1 MSDASNATELE
12 CLRRETGDNPTASV
26 IWLHGLGADATDFEP
41 LVPMLDLA
49 APIRFI
55 FPNAPVRPITIN
67 GGMEMRGWYDIN
79 PGAPLAGAK
88 DIQASAAAIRALVEA
103 EIESGIASD
112 RIALAG
118 FSQGGVIALE
128 VGLSYAKK
136 LAGIMALST
145 YLHDHEQITDRIG
158 LANVDTPIFM
168 AHGLSDPMIPITR
181 AITSRQALLELN
193 YNVEWHEYAMGHQVC
208 PQEITHISQ
217 WLTSIY
223 PS

>member
-1 MSDASNATELE
+1 
-12 CLRRETGDNPTASV
+12 
-26 IWLHGLGADATDFEP
+26 
-41 LVPMLDLA
+41 
-49 APIRFI
+49 
-55 FPNAPVRPITIN
+55 
-67 GGMEMRGWYDIN
+67 
-79 PGAPLAGAK
+79 
-88 DIQASAAAIRALVEA
+88 
-103 EIESGIASD
+103 
-112 RIALAG
+112 
-118 FSQGGVIALE
+118 
-128 VGLSYAKK
+128 
-136 LAGIMALST
+136 MALST

-181 AITSRQALLELN
+181 AITSRQALLELD

>member
-1 MSDASNATELE
+1 
-12 CLRRETGDNPTASV
+12 
-26 IWLHGLGADATDFEP
+26 
-41 LVPMLDLA
+41 
-49 APIRFI
+49 
-55 FPNAPVRPITIN
+55 
-67 GGMEMRGWYDIN
+67 
-79 PGAPLAGAK
+79 
-88 DIQASAAAIRALVEA
+88 
-103 EIESGIASD
+103 
-112 RIALAG
+112 
-118 FSQGGVIALE
+118 
-128 VGLSYAKK
+128 
-136 LAGIMALST
+136 MALST
-145 YLHDHEQITDRIG
+145 YLPDHEQITDRIG